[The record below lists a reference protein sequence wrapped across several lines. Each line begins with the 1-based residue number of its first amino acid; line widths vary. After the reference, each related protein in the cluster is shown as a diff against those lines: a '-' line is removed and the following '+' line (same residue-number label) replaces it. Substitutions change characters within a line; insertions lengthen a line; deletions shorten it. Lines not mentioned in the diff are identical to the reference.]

1 MLIAVNGLAYTDTR
15 GFERVC
21 GGLGYLANRGSAH
34 DQGHGHAALHG
45 NALLANTSPPLL
57 FLLRSCPSWSHLSLC
72 SFFSRF
78 RSFQAPEVI
87 GGKLYDT
94 SADVHSFGILYWE
107 LITGKMP
114 YGELQNGWQVTSMTT
129 SDHVHALVL
138 IVIFHS
144 LVPRWPGQ

>member
-1 MLIAVNGLAYTDTR
+1 MLIAVNGLVLADTR

-34 DQGHGHAALHG
+34 DQGHGHATLHG
-45 NALLANTSPPLL
+45 NLLLATTPPSLSL
-57 FLLRSCPSWSHLSLC
+57 SLSSSCSSWSHLSRC
-72 SFFSRF
+72 SFFSRV

-114 YGELQNGWQVTSMTT
+114 YGELQNGWQVT
-129 SDHVHALVL
+129 
-138 IVIFHS
+138 
-144 LVPRWPGQ
+144 

>member
-1 MLIAVNGLAYTDTR
+1 MLIAVNGLVLAYADTR

-34 DQGHGHAALHG
+34 DQGHGHATLHG
-45 NALLANTSPPLL
+45 NLLLANTPPSL
-57 FLLRSCPSWSHLSLC
+57 FPLRSWSHLSRC
-72 SFFSRF
+72 SFFSRV

-114 YGELQNGWQVTSMTT
+114 YGELQNGWQVT
-129 SDHVHALVL
+129 
-138 IVIFHS
+138 
-144 LVPRWPGQ
+144 